1 MNPVR
6 NSPPTGPAGA
16 QSAGAISNGMKP
28 VSRTLAFI
36 GPLLVFIAAMLWAT
50 DAPFRAHLT
59 KDLSSSFI
67 VFAEHAV
74 NLLFV
79 IPVLFFNWREL
90 RNFTRREWA
99 AILVIAIGGSALASV
114 AFTQS
119 FKYVNPSVAILL
131 QKVQPLIA
139 ISLAALFLKEHMHK
153 FFWLWAAIAILGA
166 YLISFPDFVPRM
178 YQGEVFNPNTIG
190 VLYALLAAV
199 LWGASTVLGKYA
211 LRVSSFQMLTALRF
225 GIAFIFLFFMTTV
238 QDQLPPFE
246 SVTPKDWLFLAIVAV
261 VSGSLSLS
269 IYYYGLQFTKASIA
283 TLAEL
288 GFPLAA
294 VFVNA
299 YFIAGNVLPGTHFG
313 LFVGQWIGTILLLFA
328 LFMLSRENRDETVA
342 VA

>member
-1 MNPVR
+1 M
-6 NSPPTGPAGA
+6 S
-16 QSAGAISNGMKP
+16 P
-28 VSRTLAFI
+28 VSRTMAFL
-36 GPLLVFIAAMLWAT
+36 GPLLVFVAAMLWAT

-59 KDLSSSFI
+59 AELSSSFI
-67 VFAEHAV
+67 VLAEHAV

-79 IPVLFFNWREL
+79 IPVLFSNWREL
-90 RNFTRREWA
+90 ANFSKREWV
-99 AILVIAIGGSALASV
+99 AIIVIAIGGSALASI

-139 ISLAALFLKEHMHK
+139 ISLAALFLKERLHRY
-153 FFWLWAAIAILGA
+153 FWVWAGVAIAGA
-166 YLISFPDFVPRM
+166 YFISFPGIRPQL
-178 YQGEVFNPNTIG
+178 YEGEAFNPNMLG
-190 VLYALLAAV
+190 VMFALLAAV

-225 GIAFIFLFFMTTV
+225 GIAFVFLLLMTVV
-238 QDQLPPFE
+238 QDQLPPFA
-246 SVTPKDWLFLAIVAV
+246 SVTPTDWLFIAIVAA
-261 VSGSLSLS
+261 VSGVFSLSL
-269 IYYYGLQFTKASIA
+269 YYYGLQFTKASIA

-299 YFIAGNVLPGTHFG
+299 YFIVGNVIPGTYFG
-313 LFVGQWIGTILLLFA
+313 LFIGQWIGTLLLLFA
-328 LFMLSRENRDETVA
+328 LYMLSRENREEVA